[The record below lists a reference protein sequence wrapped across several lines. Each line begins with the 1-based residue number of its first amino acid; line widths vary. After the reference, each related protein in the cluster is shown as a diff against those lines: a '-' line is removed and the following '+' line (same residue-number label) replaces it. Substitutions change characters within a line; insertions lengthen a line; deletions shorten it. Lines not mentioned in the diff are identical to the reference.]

1 MVEIVIKIKDQK
13 WAEIANQY
21 CEKIY
26 LTDDNPRNENAKKI
40 RGEIKKGIKNK
51 IINEISD
58 RKKAI
63 FECINNLNTG
73 EILLVAGK
81 GHEKTQEYHGKKIF
95 LSDKKEILRSISFKN
110 KLLFEDLKLN
120 IINNYPNN
128 LPKNIIINN
137 VDANSKEIKKN
148 DIFFAIKG
156 KKNDGN
162 RFALEAVKKGASLTI
177 VNQIN
182 NKYPSEKQIKVKD
195 SLSFL
200 TKCSSIYRENVI
212 SKIIAITGSCGKTSL
227 KEMLGNTLKKIS
239 KTSCSPKSYNNKY
252 GVPLSLFNLKEKDA
266 FGVFEVGMDKK
277 GEVDN
282 LTKIIKP
289 NVGIITNISYAHS
302 KNFKTIDQI
311 AKAKSEIIDNIK
323 KDGAIIL
330 NADDH
335 FYKLHKKKAI
345 KKKLE
350 KISFSINNKL
360 NSKIVIFIEKIN
372 NKFKIFIISIFQFYF
387 FILIMIMKII
397 TMILIARI
405 VINLFFDIKLLSK
418 NIFIVLFIPEGRG
431 DISKIKIKNK
441 TINLIDESY
450 NSNPLSLKTALL
462 NYNKIKFNQGK
473 KHIILGDMLELGRHS
488 VKQHQL
494 ISKTINKIDIIY
506 EYKFLK
512 MI

>member
-1 MVEIVIKIKDQK
+1 M
-13 WAEIANQY
+13 
-21 CEKIY
+21 
-26 LTDDNPRNENAKKI
+26 
-40 RGEIKKGIKNK
+40 
-51 IINEISD
+51 
-58 RKKAI
+58 
-63 FECINNLNTG
+63 
-73 EILLVAGK
+73 
-81 GHEKTQEYHGKKIF
+81 
-95 LSDKKEILRSISFKN
+95 
-110 KLLFEDLKLN
+110 
-120 IINNYPNN
+120 
-128 LPKNIIINN
+128 
-137 VDANSKEIKKN
+137 
-148 DIFFAIKG
+148 
-156 KKNDGN
+156 
-162 RFALEAVKKGASLTI
+162 EAVKKGASLTI

-350 KISFSINNKL
+350 VLSFSINNKTASTKL
-360 NSKIVIFIEKIN
+360 YKIEKIN
-372 NKFKIFIISIFQFYF
+372 NKFKIFIKVNNSILFFYF
-387 FILIMIMKII
+387 NNDYENNIQNLLATI
-397 TMILIARI
+397 T

-418 NIFIVLFIPEGRG
+418 NIFIDFRVPEGRG

-494 ISKTINKIDIIY
+494 ISKTINKIDIDKVHIMGKDIIKTY
-506 EYKFLK
+506 EKLIKNKKGKILNSLSEIIDLINNNLDNNDYLMIKGSNSTGLYSIVYNLK
-512 MI
+512 HKNLNVL